1 MGKLVGAWS
10 KDYMRRVIIS
20 LVAIA
25 IVLPLG
31 CCFIFLPLSL
41 VQGGSFSDATT
52 ILVLI
57 VPMALF
63 FIVVIGG
70 ALGGGYW
77 IISRRTHWLDE
88 ALLPLGLEGKSY
100 GLSGRQYHGR
110 YQGRQVDIL
119 VYRGP
124 TVSINVG
131 TPLKTRLSVAERN
144 RTGLAISRAF
154 KREPLETAD
163 PDLASLVVYAH
174 EESWGQALI
183 TQSEAKTIFNRL
195 VLGESNFLFQQLHL
209 NPEAFLYRLYRS
221 KGLFKFHIQPE
232 QFQSWLNDV
241 ISLAQLAEALPVPQ
255 EAIEPSR
262 LEQGARTG
270 EAGKW
275 GLWIGVGIV
284 AFLCVL
290 SIVPL
295 ALGLL
300 LALASG

>member
-1 MGKLVGAWS
+1 MGKLLGAWS
-10 KDYMRRVIIS
+10 KDYMRRLVIS

-25 IVLPLG
+25 IIVPLG
-31 CCFIFLPLSL
+31 CCLIFVPLTIVES
-41 VQGGSFSDATT
+41 GSFSDATT
-52 ILVLI
+52 LLVLV
-57 VPMALF
+57 VPMAF
-63 FIVVIGG
+63 FLLIVIGG
-70 ALGGGYW
+70 ALGAGYW
-77 IISRRTHWLDE
+77 VISRRTHWLDE
-88 ALLPLGLEGKSY
+88 ALVPLGLEGKSY
-100 GLSGRQYHGR
+100 GLSGRQYHGI

-124 TVSINVG
+124 TVTIHVG

-144 RTGLAISRAF
+144 RAGLAIARAF

-163 PDLASLVVYAH
+163 PELAGLVVYAH
-174 EESWGQALI
+174 EETWGQALLA
-183 TQSEAKTIFNRL
+183 QPEAKTIFNRL

-209 NPEAFLYRLYRS
+209 NPEAFLLRLYRS
-221 KGLFKFHIQPE
+221 KGLFNFQIQPE
-232 QFQSWLNDV
+232 QFRSWLNDV
-241 ISLAQLAEALPVPQ
+241 IRLAQLAEALPPPQ
-255 EAIEPSR
+255 EVIEPSR

-284 AFLCVL
+284 VFLCVL

-295 ALGLL
+295 TLGLL